1 MPPNPPERRMKM
13 STATTTDKARSRSK
27 KATSGDRVKAKARV
41 NRNRRCGELL
51 TPLKAIR
58 SRCLDCCGG
67 SSKEVAL
74 CPVTSC
80 PLWPYR
86 FGTRKRAR
94 KIVGEER
101 ALDDA
106 PADYWAEELDDYT
119 SQAQH
124 PG

>member
-1 MPPNPPERRMKM
+1 V
-13 STATTTDKARSRSK
+13 STTATKPATSRSSK
-27 KATSGDRVKAKARV
+27 TGTGGRLQAKAKV
-41 NRNRRCGELL
+41 SRNRRCGELQ
-51 TPLKAIR
+51 TPLKTIR
-58 SRCLDCCGG
+58 SKCLDCCNG